1 MSKVNILWNFANHLA
16 SACSAIMLGF
26 MVYVRSGS
34 NFQYTYATHIHK
46 YQLHYITSSRDE
58 FLIALI
64 INVLSSV
71 KDFILLKLAMTSTG
85 TSM

>member
-34 NFQYTYATHIHK
+34 NFQYTYAHT
-46 YQLHYITSSRDE
+46 YINTNYTILPLAEMNSS
-58 FLIALI
+58 
-64 INVLSSV
+64 
-71 KDFILLKLAMTSTG
+71 LL
-85 TSM
+85 